1 MFTMEELPHSII
13 LHPRKN
19 RDILDKVDRV
29 AVHAS
34 DFDGIA
40 SAALLVLMKPS
51 IKIDFLTVSEALNPH
66 GIYDMVIDLPKIGD
80 AINIDHHKTNYERL
94 ISEGRLYKHDLV
106 DPDAPSAAVLVAK
119 YFDIMDDPHVAKI
132 VEMANRAD
140 LGDFDDRIYVIDKV
154 IKCNSRNKENLYRIM
169 WAIARYGEYF
179 EKDSWLQMEIERI
192 RGVFDL
198 CKRVSDGIAEYVLNT
213 CRVHYLVVQVISGI
227 PRICVGDIM
236 HKFMERG
243 GKVIV
248 LINTMTGPDK
258 YCPTLVGNTS
268 NKFFRVSIRSRD
280 ESFDARRTL
289 ELFGGGGHKVAA
301 GARIQRDLLGEF
313 ITMMLQK
320 LSSLCGEVL
329 YIKITEKTMKLWGG

>member
-1 MFTMEELPHSII
+1 MEELPPLLII
-13 LHPRKN
+13 HPRRNK
-19 RDILDKVDRV
+19 DILDKVDRI

-40 SAALLVLMKPS
+40 SAALIVLMKPS

-66 GIYDMVIDLPKIGD
+66 GTYDMVIDLPKIGT

-94 ISEGRLYKHDLV
+94 ISEGRLCKHDLV
-106 DPDAPSAAVLVAK
+106 DPKAPSAAILVAK
-119 YFDIMDDPHVAKI
+119 YFDIINNPHVARI

-140 LGDFDDRIYVIDKV
+140 LGDFDDKIYVIDKV
-154 IKCNSRNKENLYRIM
+154 IKCNSRNKENLYRVM
-169 WAIARYGEYF
+169 WAVARYGENF
-179 EKDSWLQMEIERI
+179 EMDSWLQGEIQRI
-192 RGVFDL
+192 REIFDL
-198 CKRVSDGIAEYVLNT
+198 CRKLSDGIAHYVLNI
-213 CRVHYLVVQVISGI
+213 CKVHYLIVQVISGI

-236 HKFMERG
+236 HKFIENG

-268 NKFFRVSIRSRD
+268 NRFFRVSIRSRD
-280 ESFDARRTL
+280 ERFDARKIL

-320 LSSLCGEVL
+320 LSNLCGEVL
-329 YIKITEKTMKLWGG
+329 YIKITDRTIKLWG